1 MIALGLAPMLSQDGS
16 QVSDAVMEAIKET
29 VEDVFPVRA
38 QTLPA
43 ILSPPEAYDAARR
56 QHSAPVV
63 LTSLLAAYPTD
74 PPKLLGVIQGDLF
87 IPMLSFVFG
96 QAQLGGRAAVV
107 SMARLMPEF
116 HGFKPDPQLLLQRA
130 RTVALHE
137 TGHLFGLTHCQ
148 TQECAMRLA
157 TNIHQFDL
165 KRAALCPGCA
175 AILLE
180 NLR

>member
-1 MIALGLAPMLSQDGS
+1 MIELGLAPMLCPEGS
-16 QVSDAVMEAIKET
+16 QVSEAVMEAIKEIL
-29 VEDVFPVRA
+29 EDVFPVRVQA
-38 QTLPA
+38 LPA
-43 ILSPPEAYDAARR
+43 ISSPPEAYDAVRR
-56 QHSAPVV
+56 QHSAPVI
-63 LTSLLAAYPTD
+63 LKSLLAAHPAN
-74 PPKLLGVIQGDLF
+74 PAKLLAVTGGDLF

-96 QAQLGGRAAVV
+96 QAQLGGRAAVI
-107 SMARLMPEF
+107 SMARLTPEF
-116 HGFKPDPQLLLQRA
+116 HGFDPDLQLLLRRA

-165 KRAALCPGCA
+165 KRAVLCPGCA